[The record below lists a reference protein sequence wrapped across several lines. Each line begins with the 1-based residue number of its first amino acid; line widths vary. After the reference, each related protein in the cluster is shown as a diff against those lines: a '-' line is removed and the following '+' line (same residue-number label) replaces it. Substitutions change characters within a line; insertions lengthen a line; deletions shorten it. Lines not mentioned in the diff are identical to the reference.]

1 MPTLNDIRTHFLEYF
16 QQKDHAVAPS
26 APLVPQN
33 DPTLLWPAGR
43 TEVKAGTLTIRA
55 VGAQAGAECE
65 RINFDPMVMADG
77 IAPTADPVLRFRSP
91 AYGVSFAK
99 RLGGS

>member
-1 MPTLNDIRTHFLEYF
+1 
-16 QQKDHAVAPS
+16 
-26 APLVPQN
+26 LVERSSKGPVRWDMMVTIGRSGDEEI
-33 DPTLLWPAGR
+33 DPTQLWPEDR
-43 TEVKAGTLTIRA
+43 KQIKAGTLSIAA

-65 RINFDPMVMADG
+65 RVNFDPMVMADG
-77 IAPTADPVLRFRSP
+77 IAPTADPILRFRSP